1 MFQIE
6 KVSGFE
12 LFVLYS
18 YPMRSAFVFVFGLK
32 CGKRRHLDSISSVSD
47 PNPFLPVVTIA
58 TVPPISTLENSEA
71 YFYRSIQVSGMMLV
85 CYDKDLLVERKGDQ
99 AYMD

>member
-1 MFQIE
+1 MALTNA
-6 KVSGFE
+6 S
-12 LFVLYS
+12 
-18 YPMRSAFVFVFGLK
+18 
-32 CGKRRHLDSISSVSD
+32 
-47 PNPFLPVVTIA
+47 PVVTIA

-85 CYDKDLLVERKGDQ
+85 CYDKDLLVERKGDK